1 MILRSKPKS
10 LKIELAEVMGM
21 RHDMS
26 IRKWYKIYVKTKYWK
41 ELRKRVLLRDGF
53 ACVQCK
59 SQALLHVDHLHY
71 DSIGKEE
78 LSDLQTLCY
87 RCHALKTRSYD
98 LNANKIVGERVV
110 SAQNGTQLFS
120 LLRSVRK

>member
-59 SQALLHVDHLHY
+59 SQASLHVDHMTYVNL
-71 DSIGKEE
+71 GKEE
-78 LSDLQTLCY
+78 LSELQTLCFM
-87 RCHALKTRSYD
+87 CHRAKTKKYD
-98 LNANKIVGERVV
+98 LGAWNKKKIIHVDKDG
-110 SAQNGTQLFS
+110 QLFAV
-120 LLRSVRK
+120 LRSCVVKR